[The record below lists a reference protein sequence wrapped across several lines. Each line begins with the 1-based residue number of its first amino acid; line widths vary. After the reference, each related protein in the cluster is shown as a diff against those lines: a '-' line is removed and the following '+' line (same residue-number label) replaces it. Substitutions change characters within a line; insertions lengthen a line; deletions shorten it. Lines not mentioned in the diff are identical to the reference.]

1 MNEEDLHR
9 AVLDACVLYPPGL
22 RNLFMWLALESVF
35 VPKWTAQIHEEW
47 ISNALEGD
55 AKRNDPPQL
64 TRGKLERARSL
75 MDHHSVGSNVTGY
88 ERHIASL
95 SLPDPDDRHVLAAA
109 IESDTDTIVTFNVR
123 DFPKS
128 ALAHHGVEAIKP
140 DDFLCEL
147 YDGEPA
153 LFWGAV
159 ERLRAS
165 LKKPPM
171 SIEELCQR
179 YQKLGLNRLVQRL
192 QGG

>member
-1 MNEEDLHR
+1 M
-9 AVLDACVLYPPGL
+9 
-22 RNLFMWLALESVF
+22 
-35 VPKWTAQIHEEW
+35 
-47 ISNALEGD
+47 
-55 AKRNDPPQL
+55 
-64 TRGKLERARSL
+64 
-75 MDHHSVGSNVTGY
+75 
-88 ERHIASL
+88 
-95 SLPDPDDRHVLAAA
+95 LAAA

-179 YQKLGLNRLVQRL
+179 YQKLDLTQIR
-192 QGG
+192 